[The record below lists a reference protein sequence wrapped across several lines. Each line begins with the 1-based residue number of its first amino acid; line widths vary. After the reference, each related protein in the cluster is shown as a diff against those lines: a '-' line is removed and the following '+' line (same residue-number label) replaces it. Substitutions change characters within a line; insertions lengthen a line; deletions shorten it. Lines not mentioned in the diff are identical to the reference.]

1 MPYKRLPDWLNDVKH
16 VMAKNSISVEELACK
31 LNLTTNYIVSIINGY
46 RRSVRTRSDICKV
59 LGLNVN
65 DYLM

>member
-31 LNLTTNYIVSIINGY
+31 SYN
-46 RRSVRTRSDICKV
+46 
-59 LGLNVN
+59 
-65 DYLM
+65 

>member
-1 MPYKRLPDWLNDVKH
+1 
-16 VMAKNSISVEELACK
+16 MAKNSISVEELACK

-65 DYLM
+65 DHLM